1 MRAAKCLA
9 IVYADTKNTLS
20 CVVLTRCLN
29 MDNSSRSRKVKYRC
43 PRSQFSSPSKYRR
56 SSAGTPQPS
65 CWSPGEEDSED
76 EARCASLNVSSG
88 SAHLESLHNIF
99 LETPKCKTAASSIHY
114 QQSTQ
119 GGEGSRSSPKSCSGL
134 RKTLFRPQTP
144 TKKKTS
150 ENTPSKSSTSGRCS
164 EQNNTLTSGNKL
176 KTRTPEDGLKVIYL
190 KAISAAFGK
199 DMRKKTHLEL
209 NETTSTAAE
218 AEQDKKSLELDDS
231 GSNDELSCCS
241 LMKDDEQTKGE
252 SDAGVGKCPSPL
264 VFIDVGEDKEAY
276 LTGNLTRSVVLKGQ
290 ESDGADWSDVD
301 DPVTVVTFSQDED
314 CVTSSPKKG
323 KYDDSP
329 PALEYV
335 GNPLPS
341 YMSPWTSQPGNWR
354 GRPQTP
360 TASPSMMKR
369 SAGYQS
375 SSSNDSY
382 RLSEKY
388 RASTPLP
395 LYNSRDSGSFYQRAS
410 QSYSFDYSGC
420 SQEGTRRDLDS
431 SVASYN
437 SIFDISTFEGSSSTS
452 LNSTPACDFITTS
465 TRPRQHGFIDTHCHL
480 DMLYAKL
487 TFKGTF
493 AAFRNLY
500 HSTFPVEF
508 EGCIADFCNPRHII
522 RDRLWG
528 ELLKEEKVWGA
539 FGCHPHFAR
548 YYTEAHER
556 AILDAMRHPKAI
568 AFGEMGL
575 DYSHK
580 CTTEVF
586 KQKQVF
592 ERQLRLAVSMRK
604 PLVIHCRNADED
616 LFEIMKK
623 LVPRDYKIHRH
634 CFTDSYDVIE
644 PFLEEFP
651 NLSVGFT
658 ALVTYPRA
666 VQTKEAVRRIPLDRI
681 VVETD
686 APYFLPRQVS
696 KRVCTYSHPGLALCT
711 VKEIA
716 NVKAM
721 KLSTVLS
728 ALRQNTTGLYG
739 V

>member
-1 MRAAKCLA
+1 MQKK
-9 IVYADTKNTLS
+9 I
-20 CVVLTRCLN
+20 
-29 MDNSSRSRKVKYRC
+29 
-43 PRSQFSSPSKYRR
+43 
-56 SSAGTPQPS
+56 
-65 CWSPGEEDSED
+65 
-76 EARCASLNVSSG
+76 
-88 SAHLESLHNIF
+88 HLE
-99 LETPKCKTAASSIHY
+99 P
-114 QQSTQ
+114 
-119 GGEGSRSSPKSCSGL
+119 G
-134 RKTLFRPQTP
+134 
-144 TKKKTS
+144 
-150 ENTPSKSSTSGRCS
+150 
-164 EQNNTLTSGNKL
+164 
-176 KTRTPEDGLKVIYL
+176 
-190 KAISAAFGK
+190 
-199 DMRKKTHLEL
+199 
-209 NETTSTAAE
+209 ETTSTAAD
-218 AEQDKKSLELDDS
+218 AEQDKKSLEELDDS
-231 GSNDELSCCS
+231 GSSDELDCCS
-241 LMKDDEQTKGE
+241 LTKDDEQTKDK
-252 SDAGVGKCPSPL
+252 SDAGVEKCPSPL
-264 VFIDVGEDKEAY
+264 VFIDVGEDKEVC

-290 ESDGADWSDVD
+290 ESSDGADWSDVD

-314 CVTSSPKKG
+314 CVTSSLKKG
-323 KYDDSP
+323 KYNDSP
-329 PALEYV
+329 PALEYM
-335 GNPLPS
+335 GNPVPS
-341 YMSPWTSQPGNWR
+341 CMSPWTSQPENWR
-354 GRPQTP
+354 GRRQTP
-360 TASPSMMKR
+360 TASSSMMNR
-369 SAGYQS
+369 SPGYQS

-382 RLSEKY
+382 WLSEKH

-420 SQEGTRRDLDS
+420 SQEGTRRGLDS
-431 SVASYN
+431 SVASSN
-437 SIFDISTFEGSSSTS
+437 SIFDISTFEGNSSTS
-452 LNSTPACDFITTS
+452 LNSTPACDFTNTS
-465 TRPRQHGFIDTHCHL
+465 TRHRQHGFIDTHCHL

-522 RDRLWG
+522 RERLW
-528 ELLKEEKVWGA
+528 EDLLREEKVWGA

-580 CTTEVF
+580 CTTEVL
-586 KQKQVF
+586 KQKQAFNQSKVSILYSEVF
-592 ERQLRLAVSMRK
+592 LHQSW
-604 PLVIHCRNADED
+604 
-616 LFEIMKK
+616 
-623 LVPRDYKIHRH
+623 H

-666 VQTKEAVRRIPLDRI
+666 VQTKEAVKRIPLDRI

-696 KRVCTYSHPGLALCT
+696 KRLCTYSHPGLALCT

-716 NVKAM
+716 SLKAM

>member
-1 MRAAKCLA
+1 
-9 IVYADTKNTLS
+9 
-20 CVVLTRCLN
+20 
-29 MDNSSRSRKVKYRC
+29 MDNSSISRKVKYRC
-43 PRSQFSSPSKYRR
+43 PRSQFSSPIKYRR

-65 CWSPGEEDSED
+65 CWSSGEEDCED
-76 EARCASLNVSSG
+76 EARCTPLNVSSG
-88 SAHLESLHNIF
+88 SAHLESMHNIC
-99 LETPKCKTAASSIHY
+99 LETPKCKTAASSIHN
-114 QQSTQ
+114 QQSAQ
-119 GGEGSRSSPKSCSGL
+119 GGEDSRSSLKSCSGL
-134 RKTLFRPQTP
+134 QKTLFRSQTP

-150 ENTPSKSSTSGRCS
+150 KNTSSKSSTAGRCS

-176 KTRTPEDGLKVIYL
+176 KTRKPEDGLKVIYL

-199 DMRKKTHLEL
+199 DMQKKIQPG
-209 NETTSTAAE
+209 ETTSTAAD
-218 AEQDKKSLELDDS
+218 AEQDKKSLEELEDS
-231 GSNDELSCCS
+231 GSSDELDCCS
-241 LMKDDEQTKGE
+241 LTKDDEQTKDE
-252 SDAGVGKCPSPL
+252 SDAGMEKCPSPL
-264 VFIDVGEDKEAY
+264 VFIDVGEDKEAC

-290 ESDGADWSDVD
+290 ESSDGADWSDVD

-314 CVTSSPKKG
+314 CVTSSLKKG

-329 PALEYV
+329 PALEYM
-335 GNPLPS
+335 GNPVPS
-341 YMSPWTSQPGNWR
+341 CMSPWTSQPENWR
-354 GRPQTP
+354 GRHQTP
-360 TASPSMMKR
+360 TASSSMMNR
-369 SAGYQS
+369 SPGYQS
-375 SSSNDSY
+375 SSSNDY
-382 RLSEKY
+382 YWLSEKH

-431 SVASYN
+431 SVASSN
-437 SIFDISTFEGSSSTS
+437 SIFDISTFKGNSSTS
-452 LNSTPACDFITTS
+452 LNSTPACDFTNSS
-465 TRPRQHGFIDTHCHL
+465 TRPRQQGFIDTHCHL

-522 RDRLWG
+522 RERLW
-528 ELLKEEKVWGA
+528 EDLLREEKVWGA

-580 CTTEVF
+580 CTTEVL

-634 CFTDSYDVIE
+634 CFTDSYDVIK

-666 VQTKEAVRRIPLDRI
+666 VQTKEAVKRIPLDRI

-696 KRVCTYSHPGLALCT
+696 KRLCAYSHPGLALCT

-716 NVKAM
+716 SLKAM

>member
-1 MRAAKCLA
+1 
-9 IVYADTKNTLS
+9 
-20 CVVLTRCLN
+20 
-29 MDNSSRSRKVKYRC
+29 MDNSSISRKVKYRC
-43 PRSQFSSPSKYRR
+43 PRSQFSSPIKYRR

-65 CWSPGEEDSED
+65 CWSSGEEDCED
-76 EARCASLNVSSG
+76 EARCTPLNVSSG
-88 SAHLESLHNIF
+88 SAHLESMHNIC
-99 LETPKCKTAASSIHY
+99 LETPKCKTAASSIHN
-114 QQSTQ
+114 QQSAQ
-119 GGEGSRSSPKSCSGL
+119 GGEDSRSSLKSCSGL
-134 RKTLFRPQTP
+134 QKTLFRSQTP
-144 TKKKTS
+144 TK
-150 ENTPSKSSTSGRCS
+150 
-164 EQNNTLTSGNKL
+164 
-176 KTRTPEDGLKVIYL
+176 
-190 KAISAAFGK
+190 
-199 DMRKKTHLEL
+199 
-209 NETTSTAAE
+209 
-218 AEQDKKSLELDDS
+218 
-231 GSNDELSCCS
+231 
-241 LMKDDEQTKGE
+241 
-252 SDAGVGKCPSPL
+252 
-264 VFIDVGEDKEAY
+264 
-276 LTGNLTRSVVLKGQ
+276 SVVLKGQ
-290 ESDGADWSDVD
+290 ESSDGADWSDVD

-314 CVTSSPKKG
+314 CVTSSLKKG

-329 PALEYV
+329 PALEYM
-335 GNPLPS
+335 GNPVPS
-341 YMSPWTSQPGNWR
+341 CMSPWTSQPENWR
-354 GRPQTP
+354 GRHQTP
-360 TASPSMMKR
+360 TASSSMMNR
-369 SAGYQS
+369 SPGYQS
-375 SSSNDSY
+375 SSSNDY
-382 RLSEKY
+382 YWLSEKH

-431 SVASYN
+431 SVASSN
-437 SIFDISTFEGSSSTS
+437 SIFDISTFKGNSSTS
-452 LNSTPACDFITTS
+452 LNSTPACDFTNSS
-465 TRPRQHGFIDTHCHL
+465 TRPRQQGFIDTHCHL

-522 RDRLWG
+522 RERLW
-528 ELLKEEKVWGA
+528 EDLLREEKVWGA

-580 CTTEVF
+580 CTTEVL

-634 CFTDSYDVIE
+634 CFTDSYDVIK

-666 VQTKEAVRRIPLDRI
+666 VQTKEAVKRIPLDRI

-696 KRVCTYSHPGLALCT
+696 KRLCAYSHPGLALCT

-716 NVKAM
+716 SLKAM